1 MLVDREP
8 AFSWWVLYTLRQ
20 RDCIIYGVNSHVKR
34 FTHKYG
40 FELPRTVQEA
50 YALDENNGNTFW
62 RDALN
67 R

>member
-1 MLVDREP
+1 MQYPGELTT
-8 AFSWWVLYTLRQ
+8 YTLCC
-20 RDCIIYGVNSHVKR
+20 RDRIIDGVNSHVKQ

-40 FELPRTVQEA
+40 VELPRTVQEA
-50 YALDENNGNTFW
+50 YALDEKNGNTFW